1 MNDEKKTTMPAVAD
15 AHGHRIMD
23 AAAKIIEDRLAVRL
37 LSLSCSSSDGG
48 QVVRLEVDMGRA

>member
-1 MNDEKKTTMPAVAD
+1 MPAVAD

-23 AAAKIIEDRLAVRL
+23 AAAEIIEDRLAVRL

>member
-1 MNDEKKTTMPAVAD
+1 MPAVAD

-37 LSLSCSSSDGG
+37 LLLSCSSSDE
-48 QVVRLEVDMGRA
+48 VRLYD